1 MGITAAIAGTVLVG
15 SSYMGYKEQKK
26 AARAQKQGI
35 EGQKAMQDLEV
46 RKARLEARKQARAA
60 RAASLVAGEAAGVAP
75 GTSGVAGAMASAES
89 TATANQNFLGGMGV
103 WQGFVLDKQQDVV
116 NAQTQANKW
125 SAIGSLAGT
134 VFGGA
139 VKK

>member
-1 MGITAAIAGTVLVG
+1 MGITAAIAGTVLIG

-46 RKARLEARKQARAA
+46 RRTRLEARKQARAA

-75 GTSGVAGAMASAES
+75 GTSGVEGAISSSAS
-89 TATANQNFLGGMGV
+89 TAAANQNFLGGMGV
-103 WQGFVLDKQQDVV
+103 WQGFVLDRQTDVV
-116 NAQTQANKW
+116 NAQMQENKW
-125 SAIGSLAGT
+125 SAVGSLAGT
-134 VFGGA
+134 VFGAA